1 MKGIVAML
9 LVPFVLVSCQSILVF
24 PRGMARNRV
33 NIDQFGALREVT
45 LGESFGWYFEPF
57 PGAPK
62 RVVMMFHGNAETV
75 DDFATWAGEIAR
87 KGVSVLLVEFPGYRE
102 AMGKAGQRSIAKV
115 SSAAYDWL
123 LKSGYAAGEIIVFGR
138 SVGAGAACDLTRKRE
153 VKKLV
158 LVSAFTSLGDA
169 AKYAGFPKVAGL
181 GRFNNLSAIA
191 KYRGDLL
198 VVHGGRDEMLPVEM
212 GQLLFE
218 KAGTAAEGKRLVVL
232 DAGHNDLI
240 FKHEAEVTA
249 LILQLAAKE

>member
-1 MKGIVAML
+1 MNLELG
-9 LVPFVLVSCQSILVF
+9 
-24 PRGMARNRV
+24 
-33 NIDQFGALREVT
+33 GALREVA
-45 LGESFGWYFEPF
+45 LGQSFGWYFVP
-57 PGAPK
+57 PGGSPK

-75 DDFATWAGEIAR
+75 DDYASWAMEIAR
-87 KGVSVLLVEFPGYRE
+87 QGVAVLLVEFPGYRE
-102 AMGKAGQRSIAKV
+102 AEGKAGQRSIAKV

-123 LKSGYAAGEIIVFGR
+123 MQSGYAAGEVIVFGR
-138 SVGAGAACDLTRKRE
+138 SIGAGAACDLTRMRD

-240 FKHEAEVTA
+240 LKHEAEVTA